1 MNEALLLKER
11 ALALLDCYEALL
23 TEKQAAIMDAHHRCD
38 LSLSEIAEQEN
49 VSRAS
54 VSDTLSKSLAKLE
67 EFESKIGLLRK
78 KEEISALLE
87 RGKSLPAEE
96 KAALYEAA
104 LEELE
109 NGI

>member
-78 KEEISALLE
+78 NQEILQNASNWNK
-87 RGKSLPAEE
+87 RKRSPR
-96 KAALYEAA
+96 KKRPRYTRRPWR
-104 LEELE
+104 
-109 NGI
+109 N

>member
-1 MNEALLLKER
+1 MSETLLQRER
-11 ALALLDCYEALL
+11 ALALLDCYEGLL

-38 LSLSEIAEQEN
+38 LSLSEIAEQEG

-67 EFESKIGLLRK
+67 EFESKIGLLQQ
-78 KEEISALLE
+78 KEKIE
-87 RGKSLPAEE
+87 RVLKEGKTLPAEG
-96 KAALYEAA
+96 KAELYETA
-104 LEELE
+104 LEEIE